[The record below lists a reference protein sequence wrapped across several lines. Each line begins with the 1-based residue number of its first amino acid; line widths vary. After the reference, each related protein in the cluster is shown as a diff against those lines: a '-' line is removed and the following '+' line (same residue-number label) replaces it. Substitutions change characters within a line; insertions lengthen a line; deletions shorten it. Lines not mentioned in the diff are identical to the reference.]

1 MGMIDEWFARKI
13 AAVKGGA
20 KPSLQNEP
28 KSAVAAPPSS
38 EKKRRGRDYSVALSA
53 QEWANVHEFMASK
66 TSKVPNA
73 ASCLDGELTVGANAE
88 LVSADLIQCR
98 VLRVIGTLDAP
109 IFAQKL
115 IVEAGAVVKSTARV
129 GTAEI
134 RGRFEGTLRVHGVML
149 VGKEGV
155 ASGKLRAYKYMVAEG
170 GKTEGDVKRVEE
182 KKNPEW
188 AQAESDDHWVDD
200 FPSSM
205 MSMTLRK
212 KAA

>member
-1 MGMIDEWFARKI
+1 MGMIDEWFARKLS
-13 AAVKGGA
+13 AVRGGA
-20 KPSLQNEP
+20 KPSLIEP
-28 KSAVAAPPSS
+28 ERKEAAPPSS
-38 EKKRRGRDYSVALSA
+38 EKKPRNRDYSVALSA
-53 QEWANVHEFMASK
+53 EEWANVHSFMESRGSKAS
-66 TSKVPNA
+66 NA

-88 LVSADLIQCR
+88 LVSTDIIQCR

-115 IVEAGAVVKSTARV
+115 IIEAGAHVKSTARV
-129 GTAEI
+129 GEAEI
-134 RGRFEGTLRVHGVML
+134 RGSFEGTLKVHGIMT

-155 ASGKLRAYKYMVAEG
+155 ASGKLRAYKYHLAEG
-170 GKTEGDVKRVEE
+170 GRTEGDVKRVEP

-188 AQAESDDHWVDD
+188 AQAESDDAWVDT